1 MRLHVFTKRLDAI
14 EERLGDLPCI
24 VCRDYSP
31 IVETICMGGEESSP
45 RICPSCGRVAR
56 IVIRVPCLDGLEDV
70 A

>member
-24 VCRDYSP
+24 VCRNYATM
-31 IVETICMGGEESSP
+31 VETICTGAEESSP
-45 RICPSCGRVAR
+45 RICPACGRIAR
-56 IVIRVPCLDGLEDV
+56 MVIRVPCLDELEV